1 MGKPDIAVKNWLS
14 DNERFADLFN
24 GMVFGGRLVV
34 RAEELESMD
43 RETDIIV
50 TDKDGKRKGVQ
61 RYRDI
66 VKRWK
71 KGVDLAVLTC
81 EALIL
86 IRSDSCAREKANQ
99 RGAVSI
105 QGN

>member
-14 DNERFADLFN
+14 DNERVADLFN

-81 EALIL
+81 EAQNNIHY
-86 IRSDSCAREKANQ
+86 AMPV
-99 RGAVSI
+99 RGMTQDGLSYTDQI
-105 QGN
+105 

>member
-1 MGKPDIAVKNWLS
+1 MKNWLS

-50 TDKDGKRKGVQ
+50 TDKDGKRKGSAEIP
-61 RYRDI
+61 RYRETLE
-66 VKRWK
+66 
-71 KGVDLAVLTC
+71 KGSGPAVLTC
-81 EALIL
+81 EAQNNI
-86 IRSDSCAREKANQ
+86 ITQCR
-99 RGAVSI
+99 
-105 QGN
+105 

>member
-66 VKRWK
+66 EVKK
-71 KGVDLAVLTC
+71 VEQPENEDAEETA
-81 EALIL
+81 AL
-86 IRSDSCAREKANQ
+86 
-99 RGAVSI
+99 
-105 QGN
+105 

>member
-24 GMVFGGRLVV
+24 GMAFGGRLVV

-71 KGVDLAVLTC
+71 KG
-81 EALIL
+81 
-86 IRSDSCAREKANQ
+86 
-99 RGAVSI
+99 AVSI